1 VRLHPLT
8 YDEQK
13 AAEAAFR
20 GRPFDAAWSEAAQA
34 IYQGIMAHT
43 NGRDIVD
50 ATKQVE
56 SDSDELSIL
65 VGANS

>member
-1 VRLHPLT
+1 VRMHPLT

-20 GRPFDAAWSEAAQA
+20 GRPFDAAWSEGAQA

-43 NGRDIVD
+43 NGRDIVE
-50 ATKQVE
+50 ATNQVDSE
-56 SDSDELSIL
+56 SDELSVL

>member
-1 VRLHPLT
+1 MHPLT

-43 NGRDIVD
+43 NGRDVVE
-50 ATKQVE
+50 ATNTVSE
-56 SDSDELSIL
+56 SDDLSVL